1 MRKDWLST
9 REVSRLLKVSE
20 ASVRR
25 WSDAGLMPVERVGLR
40 GERRFQEADVR
51 RFREGGLQ
59 TVPAQREAARPP
71 MVTFAG
77 VSVALGSHLATFYDS
92 DAARFRLTIPF
103 LAEGLRQDQACLVVA
118 EARVLDGYLREL
130 GAQQGVDLDAAMNRG
145 ILVSATT
152 IGATAEE
159 ALARWQ
165 ELAWSALGQGSGVLR
180 MVGEMTHALATL
192 APAGE
197 LIPFEDRVNSTIKR
211 LPAVVVCQYD
221 ARHFDGQTILGAI
234 RTHPDTFDMNQ
245 GRLLG

>member
-1 MRKDWLST
+1 
-9 REVSRLLKVSE
+9 
-20 ASVRR
+20 
-25 WSDAGLMPVERVGLR
+25 
-40 GERRFQEADVR
+40 
-51 RFREGGLQ
+51 
-59 TVPAQREAARPP
+59 

-77 VSVALGSHLATFYDS
+77 VSVALGSHLATFYDN
-92 DAARFRLTIPF
+92 DAARLRLTIPF

-152 IGATAEE
+152 VGATAEE

-192 APAGE
+192 AAGE
-197 LIPFEDRVNSTIKR
+197 LIPFEDRVNSIIKR

-234 RTHPDTFDMNQ
+234 RTHPDTFEMNQ